1 MINLFFR
8 SSFVLLFLLVS
19 CTKDAPVPT
28 NEKLDKGHE
37 EWSRV
42 TLTFT
47 ELETEQKQVLDFVS
61 VEGTPTR
68 QSNEPVA
75 WQAGKNYFLE
85 LVYYNVK
92 GERMNYEYVTA
103 EMAPI
108 HQHFFLL
115 GKQDGG
121 RFKRLKPEEM
131 DKIVTYKY
139 QDTDPET
146 GYLNAG
152 ARLRQ
157 RSWDKTNPTAEDPV
171 GLKGIFSVAK
181 DAPTS
186 AYDIRVTLA
195 HFLSANKLENGEVR
209 KYNVLPYTNFFASD
223 INLILPVQITNQ

>member
-1 MINLFFR
+1 MKNIVRF
-8 SSFVLLFLLVS
+8 SFVLLFLLVG
-19 CTKDAPVPT
+19 CTKDAPQPT
-28 NEKLDKGHE
+28 DEKLDKGHE

-47 ELETEQKQVLDFVS
+47 ELASKEKQVLDFVS

-68 QSNEPVA
+68 KSNEPIQ
-75 WQAGKNYFLE
+75 WKAGKDYFLE
-85 LVYYNVK
+85 LVYYNNK
-92 GERMNYEYVTA
+92 GERMNYEYVTK

-115 GKQDGG
+115 GNFNAG
-121 RFKRLKPEEM
+121 RFKKLPTEEM

-146 GYLNAG
+146 GYLETG
-152 ARLRQ
+152 ASIRK
-157 RSWDKTNPTAEDPV
+157 RSWDKANPEGEDPV

-181 DAPTS
+181 DMPSNT
-186 AYDIRVTLA
+186 YDIRVTLA
-195 HFLSANKLENGEVR
+195 HFLSVNKLEDGKIR

-223 INLILPVQITNQ
+223 INLVLPVQITNE

>member
-1 MINLFFR
+1 MKFLIR
-8 SSFVLLFLLVS
+8 SSFVLLFLSVGCS
-19 CTKDAPVPT
+19 KDAPEPT
-28 NEKLDKGHE
+28 DEKLDKGHE

-47 ELETEQKQVLDFVS
+47 ELETNQKQVLDFVS
-61 VEGTPTR
+61 IEGTPTR
-68 QSNEPVA
+68 QSSEPIA
-75 WQAGKNYFLE
+75 WQAGKDYFLE

-115 GKQDGG
+115 GKQAEG
-121 RFKRLKPEEM
+121 RFKKLKPEEM

-146 GYLNAG
+146 GYLESG
-152 ARLRQ
+152 ASLRK
-157 RSWDKTNPTAEDPV
+157 RTWDKANPQGEDPV
-171 GLKGIFSVAK
+171 GLKGIFSVAQN
-181 DAPTS
+181 ALNST
-186 AYDIRVTLA
+186 YDIRVTLA

-223 INLILPVQITNQ
+223 INLIIPVKITNQ